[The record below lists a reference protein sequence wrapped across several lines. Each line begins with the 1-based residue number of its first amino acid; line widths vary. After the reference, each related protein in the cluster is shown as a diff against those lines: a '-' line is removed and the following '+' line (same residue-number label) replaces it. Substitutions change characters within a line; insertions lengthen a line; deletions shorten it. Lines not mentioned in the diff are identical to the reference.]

1 MTGEDAGCPLADSPG
16 SNLSQE
22 NGNISM
28 AFELLRP
35 VNCVTS
41 WTKPQEEDDQ
51 RRDKGRCGCAAA
63 PGWSSHPPLSPWP
76 SRSTRL
82 VLGVVRMMTGKKIL
96 LLTQGLLSSDER
108 IPATGLPQS

>member
-1 MTGEDAGCPLADSPG
+1 
-16 SNLSQE
+16 
-22 NGNISM
+22 M

-63 PGWSSHPPLSPWP
+63 PGWSSHPPKP
-76 SRSTRL
+76 
-82 VLGVVRMMTGKKIL
+82 MA
-96 LLTQGLLSSDER
+96 LTIHKACAGRGQDDDWEED
-108 IPATGLPQS
+108 PAVDPGPAFLR